1 MLDLTRQALES
12 LTMAVLVP
20 AVAKTGDVDD
30 YVRAMK
36 RGIVEFVA
44 RRYQAPKE
52 VLARHF
58 SKSDRWVYRQLEEA
72 IKARREAAAGQKG
85 GQSLLIDVINYFQE
99 QYPKSGSAGQ
109 CARALKTQGW
119 QINGAELEP
128 CLDLYEKMGFLE
140 RVPEEAGGVHHY
152 RVSSRNLS
160 HTASNEQER
169 AAWLE
174 KHSEMLLP
182 LAISY
187 LRGDAGA
194 RFGLSKASVLA
205 RHFVEAM
212 RDVRQYQVK
221 RIIRAVED
229 TLRDDPDEREPRVTF
244 ASLLV
249 AGVLSAPEAKDD
261 ASPSP
266 QETP

>member
-12 LTMAVLVP
+12 LTTAVLVP
-20 AVAKTGDVDD
+20 AVAKTGEVDD
-30 YVRAMK
+30 YVRAVK

-44 RRYQAPKE
+44 RRYKAPKE

-72 IKARREAAAGQKG
+72 IKARQEAGDEPD
-85 GQSLLIDVINYFQE
+85 GQSLLIDVINFFQE
-99 QYPKSGSAGQ
+99 QYPEAATPGQ
-109 CARALKTQGW
+109 CARALKRRGW
-119 QINGAELEP
+119 TINGAELEP
-128 CLDLYEKMGFLE
+128 VLGLYEKMGFLQQ
-140 RVPEEAGGVHHY
+140 VPGEGGDVSSY
-152 RVSSRNLS
+152 RVSSRNLK
-160 HTASNEQER
+160 HTAANAEER
-169 AAWLE
+169 AALLE
-174 KHSEMLLP
+174 KHSEVLLP

-187 LRGDAGA
+187 LRGDPGA

-205 RHFVEAM
+205 RHFVDAM

-221 RIIRAVED
+221 RIIKAVED
-229 TLRDDPDEREPRVTF
+229 TLKDDPDEKEPRVTF

-249 AGVLSAPEAKDD
+249 AGVLSAPEAEEG
-261 ASPSP
+261 APTPS

>member
-12 LTMAVLVP
+12 LTAAVLVP
-20 AVAKTGDVDD
+20 AVAKTGEVDD
-30 YVRAMK
+30 YVRAVK

-44 RRYQAPKE
+44 RRYKAPKE

-72 IKARREAAAGQKG
+72 LKARRGAGGGQPD
-85 GQSLLIDVINYFQE
+85 GQSLLIDVINFYQE
-99 QYPKSGSAGQ
+99 VYPDAASPGQ
-109 CARALKTQGW
+109 CARVLKRQGW
-119 QINGAELEP
+119 SINGAELEP
-128 CLDLYEKMGFLE
+128 VLELYVKMGFLE
-140 RVPEEAGGVHHY
+140 QVPGGGDVSY
-152 RVSSRNLS
+152 FRVSSRNLQ
-160 HTASNEQER
+160 HAASNAEER
-169 AAWLE
+169 TALLE
-174 KHSEMLLP
+174 KHSEVLLP

-187 LRGDAGA
+187 LRGDPGA

-205 RHFVEAM
+205 HHFVEAM

-221 RIIRAVED
+221 RIIKAVED
-229 TLRDDPDEREPRVTF
+229 TLREDPEEKEPRVTF

-249 AGVLSAPEAKDD
+249 AGVLSASEVEEGRA
-261 ASPSP
+261 ASS